1 MLWLGIA
8 YGALMLVDR
17 FGRPVKGLRISI
29 TSSCDLNCFFCHGE
43 GSDAGSNR
51 IMTPGEIE
59 RIVRVA
65 MSLGVD
71 SVKLTG
77 GEPMMRP
84 DILEIVKRL
93 GRLGLSDL
101 SMTTNGFRLADLA
114 EDLRRLGL
122 KRVNISFHSTRPE
135 RYARITGLRLEEA
148 ERRHGELIEAVKKAV
163 GVGFNPVKLNVVVV
177 KGVNDDELD
186 DLVSFAE
193 SIGGSS
199 EMVVQLIELVGC
211 GLAQGLMESYYFD
224 LSGLERL
231 VAEKAVKKIVRRL
244 HFRKR
249 YLLPNGVWVEFVK
262 PTGNYLFCMNDTRL
276 RITHDGKFK
285 PCLMR
290 SGNEIEFLSAMRSG
304 ASDGELKKLF
314 LKAVEL
320 REPFWKPP
328 RNLG

>member
-224 LSGLERL
+224 LSKLERL

-304 ASDGELKKLF
+304 ASDEELKKLF

>member
-1 MLWLGIA
+1 MLWLSIA

-17 FGRPVKGLRISI
+17 FGRPVRGLRISI

-43 GSDAGSNR
+43 GSDAGSNK

-65 MSLGVD
+65 MSFGID

-122 KRVNISFHSTRPE
+122 KRVNISFHSTKPE

-148 ERRHGELIEAVKKAV
+148 ERRHGKLIEAIRKAV
-163 GVGFNPVKLNVVVV
+163 RVGFNPVKLNVVVV

-186 DLVSFAE
+186 ELVSFAE

-211 GLAQGLMESYYFD
+211 GLAQGIMESYYFD
-224 LSGLERL
+224 LSKLERL

-304 ASDGELKKLF
+304 ASDEELKKLF

>member
-1 MLWLGIA
+1 MLWLSIA

-17 FGRPVKGLRISI
+17 FGRPVRGLRISI

-43 GSDAGSNR
+43 GSDAGSNK

-65 MSLGVD
+65 MSFGID

-93 GRLGLSDL
+93 GKLGLSDL
-101 SMTTNGFRLADLA
+101 SMTTNGFKLANLA

-122 KRVNISFHSTRPE
+122 KRVNISFHSTKPE

-148 ERRHGELIEAVKKAV
+148 ERRHGKLIEAIRKAV
-163 GVGFNPVKLNVVVV
+163 KIGFNPVKLNVVVV

-186 DLVSFAE
+186 ELVSFAE

-211 GLAQGLMESYYFD
+211 GLAQGIMESYYFD
-224 LSGLERL
+224 LSKLEKL

-304 ASDGELKKLF
+304 ASDEELKKLF

>member
-1 MLWLGIA
+1 MLWLSIA

-17 FGRPVKGLRISI
+17 FGRPVRGLRISI

-43 GSDAGSNR
+43 GSDAGSNK

-65 MSLGVD
+65 MSFGID

-122 KRVNISFHSTRPE
+122 KRVNISFHSTKPE

-148 ERRHGELIEAVKKAV
+148 ERRHGKLIEAIRKAV
-163 GVGFNPVKLNVVVV
+163 RVGFNPVKLNVVVV

-186 DLVSFAE
+186 ELVSFAE

-211 GLAQGLMESYYFD
+211 GLAQGIMESYYFD
-224 LSGLERL
+224 LSKLEKL

-304 ASDGELKKLF
+304 ASDEELKKLF

>member
-1 MLWLGIA
+1 MPWLGIA
-8 YGALMLVDR
+8 YDALMLVDR

-29 TSSCDLNCFFCHGE
+29 TPSCDLNCFFCHKEGFNA
-43 GSDAGSNR
+43 GSDV
-51 IMTPGEIE
+51 IMTPEEIE
-59 RIVRVA
+59 LIVRVA
-65 MSLGVD
+65 MSLGID

-84 DILEIVKRL
+84 DILEIVERL

-101 SMTTNGFRLADLA
+101 SMTTNGFKLA
-114 EDLRRLGL
+114 ELAKDLRMLGL
-122 KRVNISFHSTRPE
+122 KRVNISFHSTKPE

-148 ERRHGELIEAVKKAV
+148 RCRHRRLIEAVEKAV
-163 GVGFNPVKLNVVVV
+163 KAGFNPVKLNVVVV

-186 DLVSFAE
+186 ELVSFAE
-193 SIGGSS
+193 SMSTSS

-211 GLAQGLMESYYFD
+211 GLAQGIMEPHYFD
-224 LSGLERL
+224 LSRLERL
-231 VAEKAVKKIVRRL
+231 VAERAVKRTVRRL

-262 PTGNYLFCMNDTRL
+262 PTGNHLFCMNDIRL
-276 RITHDGKFK
+276 RITHDGKLK

-290 SGNEIEFLSAMRSG
+290 SGNEVEFLSAIRSG
-304 ASDGELKKLF
+304 ASDEELRKLL

-328 RNLG
+328 GSSG

>member
-29 TSSCDLNCFFCHGE
+29 TSSCDLSCFFCHGE

-224 LSGLERL
+224 LSKLERL

>member
-1 MLWLGIA
+1 
-8 YGALMLVDR
+8 MLVDR

>member
-29 TSSCDLNCFFCHGE
+29 TSSCDLSCFFCHGE

-211 GLAQGLMESYYFD
+211 GLAQGIMESYYFD
-224 LSGLERL
+224 LSKLEKL
-231 VAEKAVKKIVRRL
+231 VAEKAVKK
-244 HFRKR
+244 
-249 YLLPNGVWVEFVK
+249 
-262 PTGNYLFCMNDTRL
+262 
-276 RITHDGKFK
+276 
-285 PCLMR
+285 
-290 SGNEIEFLSAMRSG
+290 
-304 ASDGELKKLF
+304 
-314 LKAVEL
+314 
-320 REPFWKPP
+320 
-328 RNLG
+328 

>member
-1 MLWLGIA
+1 MLWLSIA

-17 FGRPVKGLRISI
+17 FGRPVRGLRISI

-43 GSDAGSNR
+43 GSDAGSNK

-65 MSLGVD
+65 MSFGID

-122 KRVNISFHSTRPE
+122 KRVNISFHSTKPE

-148 ERRHGELIEAVKKAV
+148 ERRHGKLIEAIRKAV
-163 GVGFNPVKLNVVVV
+163 KIGFNPVKLNVVVV

-186 DLVSFAE
+186 ELVSFAE

-211 GLAQGLMESYYFD
+211 GLAQGIMESYYFD
-224 LSGLERL
+224 LSKLEKL

-304 ASDGELKKLF
+304 ASDEELKKLF

>member
-29 TSSCDLNCFFCHGE
+29 TSSCDLSCFFCHGE

-163 GVGFNPVKLNVVVV
+163 RVGFNPVKLNVVVV

-224 LSGLERL
+224 LSKLERL